1 MIKNKELTQAS
12 LLHMKLNKMHSTVM
26 RFIHTKYSKKKKK
39 EKREEG
45 RKKEGRNIESS
56 FSRSRGWVGE
66 SRNDSSKFSFWNARM
81 F

>member
-12 LLHMKLNKMHSTVM
+12 LLHMKLNKMHSIVM

-45 RKKEGRNIESS
+45 RKKEGRD
-56 FSRSRGWVGE
+56 R
-66 SRNDSSKFSFWNARM
+66 K
-81 F
+81 